1 MFKFEKFGKKENLFS
16 QRRGEGGVV
25 ENKLK
30 HVKFHQGLDLDIVEL
45 MKKQI
50 SSIYKEQG
58 I

>member
-1 MFKFEKFGKKENLFS
+1 MKSSGKKKIYLVKGG
-16 QRRGEGGVV
+16 GEGGVV